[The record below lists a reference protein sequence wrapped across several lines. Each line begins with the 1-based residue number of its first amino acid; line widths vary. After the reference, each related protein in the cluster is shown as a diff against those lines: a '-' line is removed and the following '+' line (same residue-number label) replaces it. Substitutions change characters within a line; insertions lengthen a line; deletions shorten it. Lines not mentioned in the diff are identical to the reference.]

1 MRCVHAALR
10 EGRQFV
16 FEMGGH
22 GNNRLIHEAL
32 AEAFQA
38 HGYEYENPFYFP
50 PIAEYSSMLE
60 GTGFEV
66 RYAILFGRPAPLKGK
81 DGLRDWITMFLK
93 EPLAVI
99 RTEDQKSVLD
109 QAVNS
114 LKTKLCRDDGWHAD
128 YVRLRMK
135 AIKVKE

>member
-1 MRCVHAALR
+1 MVRCVHAAC
-10 EGRQFV
+10 EGGQFV

-60 GTGFEV
+60 EMGFEV

-81 DGLRDWITMFLK
+81 DGLWTGSRCF
-93 EPLAVI
+93 
-99 RTEDQKSVLD
+99 
-109 QAVNS
+109 
-114 LKTKLCRDDGWHAD
+114 
-128 YVRLRMK
+128 
-135 AIKVKE
+135 

>member
-1 MRCVHAALR
+1 MRCVHAAC

-60 GTGFEV
+60 EMGFPEELIV
-66 RYAILFGRPAPLKGK
+66 NSSEERFRNY
-81 DGLRDWITMFLK
+81 LK
-93 EPLAVI
+93 EH
-99 RTEDQKSVLD
+99 TNFWK
-109 QAVNS
+109 
-114 LKTKLCRDDGWHAD
+114 
-128 YVRLRMK
+128 
-135 AIKVKE
+135 